1 VHGMMSYFIRRILL
15 VPVTFI
21 CITLM
26 VYTVIRLAPG
36 GPIERARMQ
45 LLNAQSAEGGG
56 GAMMETG
63 EEGVLPPEALEGL
76 KQYYRLDKN
85 IIHGYAIWLGVWP
98 DDHLMAD
105 GTKEWG
111 WSGVLQGDLGRSYRF
126 NDPVGST
133 IVSKFRISI
142 YFGLIGYLASWIVCI
157 PLGVFK
163 AIRHRTMFDTMT
175 SVTVF
180 LGYSIPGFVAAL
192 ALMLIFATDNFG
204 MNLFPLGGFR
214 SENWDEMWAKG
225 EIWWCIKDQVHHTF
239 IPLVAYMMASFATMT
254 ILMKNSLLDNLGSDY
269 VRTAFAKGLSEK
281 RVIFIHALRNSLI
294 PICVGVGHAIGLILA
309 GSFLIEKT
317 CDIPGMGLL
326 GFESLVGRDYP
337 VLMGILTIAVLI
349 RLAGNIISDLVLA
362 LVDPRVRF
370 S

>member
-1 VHGMMSYFIRRILL
+1 MMSYFIRRILL
-15 VPVTFI
+15 VPITFI

-26 VYTVIRLAPG
+26 VYTVIRVTPG
-36 GPIERARMQ
+36 GPIERAQAEAR
-45 LLNAQSAEGGG
+45 NAQNAEGGG
-56 GAMMETG
+56 GGMLMDSG
-63 EEGVLPPEALEGL
+63 EGGLLSPKALKGL
-76 KQYYRLDKN
+76 KEYYKLDKN
-85 IIHGYAIWLGVWP
+85 ILHGYLIWLGAWP
-98 DDHLMAD
+98 DNHLNPD
-105 GTKEWG
+105 GSREWG
-111 WSGVLQGDLGRSYRF
+111 FKGVLQLDLGRSYTF
-126 NDPVGST
+126 SDPVLAT

-142 YFGLIGYLASWIVCI
+142 YFGLIGYIASWLVCI
-157 PLGVFK
+157 PLGVLK
-163 AIRHRTMFDTMT
+163 AIHHRTLFDTLS

-180 LGYSIPGFVAAL
+180 LGYSVPGFVAAL
-192 ALMLIFATDNFG
+192 VLMLLFATDNYG
-204 MNLFPLGGFR
+204 MNFFPLGGFV
-214 SENWDEMWAKG
+214 SDNYDAMWAQG
-225 EIWWCIKDQVHHTF
+225 EIWWCIKDKIHHTF

-326 GFESLVGRDYP
+326 GYESLIRRDYP
-337 VLMGILTIAVLI
+337 VIMGILTIAVVI
-349 RLAGNIISDLVLA
+349 RLTGNIISDLVLA